1 MFGGNTLIAGLMQQ
15 REMRGLISN
24 EAEDTSGR
32 TSAEIERVIYA
43 RVSDFKFL
51 ERASGAERQEQWS
64 VKIQKTDEN
73 AGSGSI
79 RVRKVTN
86 LREPGAAIQYVLTS
100 KLDVGSGGHSAE
112 TSEQSS
118 VDQFNVFKYFANKG
132 MLKDRYVFP
141 IEGSDLNWE
150 VDCFPKPGELYF
162 EWVKIDLEKW
172 PSDKELPSLPFAVAE
187 MIDGSEGQQNE
198 ETKAKISRLY
208 EDVFLLPNTKEPLT
222 SYEDPGSGQPGVA
235 ADAELNKGMGPG
247 ANDDDQQQQ
256 DSAAGADGQGGGK
269 PDDGATGSDDP
280 AVGGSDGSGA
290 AGGKDDSGNAGEA
303 EDGAGSGKGAAGSS
317 SKGRDDSSAD
327 GAEGDDPSAS

>member
-64 VKIQKTDEN
+64 VKIPKTDEN

-86 LREPGAAIQYVLTS
+86 LREPGAAIQYILTS
-100 KLDVGSGGHSAE
+100 KLDVGGKGHSAE

-208 EDVFLLPNTKEPLT
+208 EDVFLLPNTKEPLS
-222 SYEDPGSGQPGVA
+222 SYEEPGSGQPGVA
-235 ADAELNKGMGPG
+235 ADAELNKGNGPG
-247 ANDDDQQQQ
+247 ANDDEQQQ
-256 DSAAGADGQGGGK
+256 DPAAGADGQGGGK

-280 AVGGSDGSGA
+280 AAGGSDGSGA
-290 AGGKDDSGNAGEA
+290 GGGKDDAGNEGKAA
-303 EDGAGSGKGAAGSS
+303 DGAGSGKGAAGSS
-317 SKGRDDSSAD
+317 TEGDDDQTADGAKGDDSSA
-327 GAEGDDPSAS
+327 S